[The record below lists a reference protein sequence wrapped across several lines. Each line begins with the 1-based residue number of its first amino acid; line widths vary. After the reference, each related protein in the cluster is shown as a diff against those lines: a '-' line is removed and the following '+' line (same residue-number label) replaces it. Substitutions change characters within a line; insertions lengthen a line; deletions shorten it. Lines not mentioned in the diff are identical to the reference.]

1 MLKDPRVISYLNILQ
16 EQYFVC
22 PIDKTA
28 NNIAFIS
35 KKYCVQVLLKELGLL
50 NLTSNIYQQVNYT
63 LHNVLQQQNNTFDS
77 VLFLD

>member
-1 MLKDPRVISYLNILQ
+1 M
-16 EQYFVC
+16 C
-22 PIDKTA
+22 PIDKAA

-50 NLTSNIYQQVNYT
+50 NTTSNIYQQVNYT
-63 LHNVLQQQNNTFDS
+63 LHNVLQQQNNTLDS